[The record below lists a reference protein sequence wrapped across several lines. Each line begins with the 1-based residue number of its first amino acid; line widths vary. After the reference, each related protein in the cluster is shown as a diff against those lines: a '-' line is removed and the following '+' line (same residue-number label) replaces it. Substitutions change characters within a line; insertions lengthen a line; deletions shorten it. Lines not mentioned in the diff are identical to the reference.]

1 MGEDAPEDWRKEF
14 IRSPK
19 LPAEMSPE
27 PEAAWVELVG
37 LIGREDFVGETR
49 EQTEPLWGALRER
62 GIDASSWHER
72 MADIGERARK
82 AVEEGA
88 TQESAEVQ
96 EIVAD
101 RVALFARASGEPV
114 TPDFVR
120 RFARMVPRW
129 AQDAD
134 ATTRRI
140 KALLS
145 QLDVEHEAS
154 QEEGER
160 LMVEGL
166 NWKVGRES

>member
-1 MGEDAPEDWRKEF
+1 LLRGRE
-14 IRSPK
+14 
-19 LPAEMSPE
+19 PAEHPARR
-27 PEAAWVELVG
+27 AA
-37 LIGREDFVGETR
+37 
-49 EQTEPLWGALRER
+49 
-62 GIDASSWHER
+62 
-72 MADIGERARK
+72 
-82 AVEEGA
+82 EEGA
-88 TQESAEVQ
+88 IPERAEVQ

-101 RVALFARASGEPV
+101 WVVLFARASGEPV
-114 TPDFVR
+114 TPAFVR
-120 RFARMVPRW
+120 RFAKMAPRW

-166 NWKVGRES
+166 EWKVGRES